1 MPRRWSGAQGVEL
14 EFITPHGSLEVMA
27 TNGSEQRDSSDPRAS
42 HEDSGDR
49 LPPSVYRRRR
59 LIALVVLLVL
69 VMALIWGISSVV
81 SALTGSSED
90 PEQPQAQSEVTAE
103 STPEATV
110 DPDNK
115 FADFT
120 PRPTPSGDTESG
132 DPSASPSAVA
142 DCGADLSLT
151 ASTDKQTYPADQEP
165 VLIMTMENTGEAP
178 CRVNAGTN
186 AMNYVVTSGSDVI
199 FDSRHCAANGE
210 DRNVTLEPGKK
221 EDARLTWNRTR
232 TAEGCPA
239 DQPKAMAGYYNLT
252 VGLGEQ
258 NSSNATFVLE

>member
-1 MPRRWSGAQGVEL
+1 MEL
-14 EFITPHGSLEVMA
+14 EFISPHGSLEVMA
-27 TNGSEQRDSSDPRAS
+27 TNGSEQRDSSDPRVS
-42 HEDSGDR
+42 HGDSDDR

-59 LIALVVLLVL
+59 LIALAVLLVL
-69 VMALIWGISSVV
+69 VVALIWGISSVV
-81 SALTGSSED
+81 SALTGSSEE
-90 PEQPQAQSEVTAE
+90 PEQPQPQTEITAE
-103 STPEATV
+103 VTPEATV
-110 DPDNK
+110 DPNNK

-120 PRPTPSGDTESG
+120 PRPTPSGEGDSE
-132 DPSASPSAVA
+132 DPSASPAAVEE
-142 DCGADLSLT
+142 CGANLSLT

-165 VLIMTMENTGEAP
+165 VLVMTMENTGDTP

-199 FDSRHCAANGE
+199 FDSRHCAADGE

-252 VGLGEQ
+252 VGLGGQ